1 MGAITVPPN
10 SYAVN
15 AMTDT
20 ETNANAAMR
29 RYWNEV
35 AGPRWVERAEIQEAR
50 NIEVAQILL
59 REANAQ
65 PGERVLDVGCGP
77 GATALPLAAAVGR
90 TGHVTGVDIS
100 EPMLGLLRQRVAE
113 RGIANL
119 MPLLADAQT
128 HAFESASVDLLTSRF
143 GVMFFADHLAAFRN
157 LGKALRPGGRLC
169 MAVWAGIEDNVH
181 WQIPFEIAVRHVG
194 PPKPQPAN
202 APGPMAMRD
211 PDYVRGVLNGA
222 GFTEI
227 AIEPTRF
234 HVIGKSAASEA
245 EHAGA
250 LGPSGRLLDEKEADA
265 ATRRTVVKETEA
277 AFAAQFGREGEIRLP
292 GTFFLLRARRPN

>member
-1 MGAITVPPN
+1 M
-10 SYAVN
+10 S
-15 AMTDT
+15 DS

-35 AGPRWVERAEIQEAR
+35 AGPRWVQRAEIQEAR

-59 REANAQ
+59 REAKAQ

-77 GATALPLAAAVGR
+77 GATALPLAAAVGPS
-90 TGHVTGVDIS
+90 GHVTGIDIS

-119 MPLLADAQT
+119 TPLLADAQT
-128 HAFESASVDLLTSRF
+128 YAFAPASVDLLTSRF
-143 GVMFFADHLAAFRN
+143 GVMFFADHLAAFTN

-169 MAVWAGIEDNVH
+169 MAVWAGIEDNLH
-181 WQIPFEIAVRHVG
+181 WKIPFEIAVRHVG
-194 PPKPQPAN
+194 PPKPQP
-202 APGPMAMRD
+202 PHDPSPMALRD
-211 PDYVRGVLNGA
+211 PDYVRRVLDGA
-222 GFTEI
+222 GFSEI

-234 HVIGKSAASEA
+234 HVVGKSAASEA

-250 LGPSGRLLDEKEADA
+250 LGPSGRLLDEKEADE
-265 ATRRTVVKETEA
+265 ATRRAVVKETEA
-277 AFAAQFGREGEIRLP
+277 AFAAYAGDSQGEIRLP
-292 GTFFLLRARRPN
+292 GTFLLLRARRSS

>member
-1 MGAITVPPN
+1 MTE
-10 SYAVN
+10 AVVAN
-15 AMTDT
+15 T
-20 ETNANAAMR
+20 EMQ

-35 AGPRWVERAEIQEAR
+35 AGPRWVQRAEIQEAR

-59 REANAQ
+59 REAKAQ
-65 PGERVLDVGCGP
+65 PGERVLDIGCGP
-77 GATALPLAAAVGR
+77 GATALPLAAAVGPS
-90 TGHVTGVDIS
+90 GHVTGVDIA

-113 RGIANL
+113 RGITNL
-119 MPLLADAQT
+119 TPLLADAQT
-128 HAFESASVDLLTSRF
+128 HAFPPASFDLLTSRF
-143 GVMFFADHLAAFRN
+143 GVMFFADHLAAFTN

-194 PPKPQPAN
+194 PPKPQSPN

-211 PDYVRGVLNGA
+211 PDYVRRVLGGA
-222 GFTEI
+222 GFADI
-227 AIEPTRF
+227 SIEPTPF

-250 LGPSGRLLDEKEADA
+250 LGPSGRLLDEKEAND
-265 ATRRTVVKETEA
+265 ATRQGVVKETEA
-277 AFAAQFGREGEIRLP
+277 AFVAYAGGGGASRGEIRLP
-292 GTFFLLRARRPN
+292 GTFLLLRARRPG